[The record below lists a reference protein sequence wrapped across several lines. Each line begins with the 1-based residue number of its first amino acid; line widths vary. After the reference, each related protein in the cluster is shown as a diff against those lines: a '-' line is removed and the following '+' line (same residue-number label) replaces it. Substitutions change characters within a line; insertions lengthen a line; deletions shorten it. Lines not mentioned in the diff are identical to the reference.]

1 MALRALS
8 VGYRAGGKHAGQFLP
23 QAYFVSSRGFASAE
37 QQVDF
42 DARYPC
48 SINEAYLEDLIQ
60 LCPDVG
66 SCRSRRR
73 ARWLCRC
80 DQGCTTWQESDVYR
94 RSWKAWRNMS
104 QCRVHSFQGAGK
116 LCLAGRVTLEAV
128 GHTPACMQA
137 LLNSSQKYHDALD
150 NFSSY
155 GVEVDNV
162 RFVLEK
168 MMQQK
173 DKAVNGLTSG
183 IEGLFKKNK
192 VCLTHEAAFQIRQS
206 DVPMYCCNWTNVTR
220 HGTCLQ
226 LMCAT
231 VAPTKHRILS

>member
-1 MALRALS
+1 MFVWQGHFEAL
-8 VGYRAGGKHAGQFLP
+8 
-23 QAYFVSSRGFASAE
+23 
-37 QQVDF
+37 
-42 DARYPC
+42 
-48 SINEAYLEDLIQ
+48 
-60 LCPDVG
+60 
-66 SCRSRRR
+66 
-73 ARWLCRC
+73 
-80 DQGCTTWQESDVYR
+80 
-94 RSWKAWRNMS
+94 
-104 QCRVHSFQGAGK
+104 
-116 LCLAGRVTLEAV
+116 

-192 VCLTHEAAFQIRQS
+192 VCLTSEAAREIRQS
-206 DVPMYCCNWTNVTR
+206 DVPMHCCNWTNVK
-220 HGTCLQ
+220 GMGLAC
-226 LMCAT
+226 
-231 VAPTKHRILS
+231 S